1 MIYFHDFAY
10 ESIYNFS
17 VIHTYVG
24 DKHAK
29 VGQLVI
35 LVQKVKK
42 ANGKLILNFWILGL
56 LLVL

>member
-42 ANGKLILNFWILGL
+42 ANGKLILNF
-56 LLVL
+56 

>member
-1 MIYFHDFAY
+1 
-10 ESIYNFS
+10 
-17 VIHTYVG
+17 
-24 DKHAK
+24 
-29 VGQLVI
+29 LVI